1 MHIKITDFNI
11 LCVLQI
17 TEFIYGNNLLKS
29 LGFSLHIIMSSAVTV
44 FLPLQIIFHFAVAR
58 TINTVLNK
66 CSESGNVLVL
76 FLILEEKFSALSMM
90 LAKG

>member
-44 FLPLQIIFHFAVAR
+44 FLPLQIIFHFL
-58 TINTVLNK
+58 TFIFIFLLWL
-66 CSESGNVLVL
+66 GL
-76 FLILEEKFSALSMM
+76 LILC
-90 LAKG
+90 